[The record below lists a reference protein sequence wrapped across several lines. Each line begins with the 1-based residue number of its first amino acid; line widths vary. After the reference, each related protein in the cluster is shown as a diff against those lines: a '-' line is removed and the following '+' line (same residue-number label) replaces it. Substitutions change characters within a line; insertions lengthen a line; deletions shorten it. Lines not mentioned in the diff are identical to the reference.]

1 MSARVA
7 DEVRTVFDIQYV
19 LAKYRDERD
28 RSRAWSILVKWQD
41 QSWQFADWVSLTGCN
56 PKAQLSIERR
66 WDDLPDLTGNT
77 VEEDRVFLRTVAS
90 TLAQKNRCRIVL
102 RSLRSVFAQLVS
114 TKDLAERTKLCSAAL
129 HCAEADC
136 TRLEPNVC
144 SQEALASLVLLAA
157 SHSSELCFDWCWK
170 KLNAHNDVHFAE
182 AVVEDV
188 IGTLAKKDSTRL
200 GSLVSSSDNAGLR
213 DFVTHLLR
221 CAVHKAQDTTLMQQ
235 ELLVTLTESVIAQGA
250 SAVAEDRGVV
260 ANASVAEGAAV
271 EAVGAQSGVAN
282 GLAPSGV
289 AEGSLVEGHVGGL
302 IESVLAEGV
311 VASGRFAEGLAPS
324 ALVETGLAESAHV
337 EGGLV
342 EGLVVGGAAPS
353 GGAQRVVAKGSCAE
367 GRVIEG
373 LAPSG
378 VVETGLVETAL
389 LEGSLVE
396 GGLAERVASSGVA
409 EGVAQSARAEGVA
422 SSGLAEGV
430 AHNALVEGD
439 LVEAGLVEGGVV
451 GGVAPS
457 VVAGGG
463 LAEVLVVGGVA
474 QSALAEGGL
483 VEGGFAKGS
492 CAEVRV
498 TEGLAPSGV
507 VETGL
512 VETGLVETALLEGSL
527 VEDGLAERV
536 ASSRVAEGVAQGARE
551 GGLVEGG
558 FAKGSVAEGR
568 VAEDLAQS
576 GVAEGGLVEG
586 FVDGGIASSGVV
598 EGGLVQ
604 TGLAEGVVGGVVV
617 QPQRAVEAGLVEA
630 VAVGDPESVVTVPG
644 VPASVRQKP
653 PRKRPAIE
661 PRSPRAARSA
671 KVAAVTL
678 YAYSQQTPQESHDE
692 VEVCVAVN
700 CCLAHYSAASPLCH
714 PFKFGQ
720 VSQLNERPQVRNRQV

>member
-474 QSALAEGGL
+474 QSALAEL
-483 VEGGFAKGS
+483 
-492 CAEVRV
+492 
-498 TEGLAPSGV
+498 
-507 VETGL
+507 
-512 VETGLVETALLEGSL
+512 GSL
-527 VEDGLAERV
+527 RV
-536 ASSRVAEGVAQGARE
+536 LLQVGSSKLVWSKLLSLRVV

>member
-7 DEVRTVFDIQYV
+7 DEGLTDSVRTVFDIQYV

-474 QSALAEGGL
+474 QSALAEL
-483 VEGGFAKGS
+483 
-492 CAEVRV
+492 
-498 TEGLAPSGV
+498 
-507 VETGL
+507 
-512 VETGLVETALLEGSL
+512 GSL
-527 VEDGLAERV
+527 RV
-536 ASSRVAEGVAQGARE
+536 LLQVGSSKLVWSKLLSLRVV